1 MYSTYQTRSI
11 CTIVFVVVKQT
22 DGGVGGGGVVGGG
35 GYGRRTMT
43 GVMLADTA
51 ICLYMYVCKV
61 DVQAE
66 PFISCCFA
74 GLYTYKTRVRM
85 CRGWPSLSST
95 KKPMC
100 ICTYALWAE
109 HWI

>member
-1 MYSTYQTRSI
+1 MCVHKYKYEYKLQIHTAYIYIYIMYSTYQTRSI

-22 DGGVGGGGVVGGG
+22 DGGVVGGV

-74 GLYTYKTRVRM
+74 GLHTYKN
-85 CRGWPSLSST
+85 
-95 KKPMC
+95 
-100 ICTYALWAE
+100 TYAHVSRLA
-109 HWI
+109 